1 VTSTE
6 DASKG
11 EVATALE
18 STSLVTALELEVLG
32 LGGVEILLSRPF
44 ESFGP
49 SLVSEPVANVI
60 SITSIDQDWNLLKNA
75 WDQSV
80 EGLHPVTLEKE
91 VSVDV
96 KVTAVIAADFNA
108 ELLLHF
114 RLVQEL
120 TDPSKSRIAQVA
132 AVFALATDIVNVL
145 GEVSKGKYHK
155 VESLKYLSSSLIW
168 SNHGIVAVNACRNAR
183 PNTLAVVAVLDQTL
197 ATWKCVVHSLTFAGI
212 EDSWVSTLSASHWSV
227 VLILGKTIGQSVTDK
242 DRLEVDVAL
251 LVGQDFGGEDGNI
264 VTGIRFTSDME
275 ILCRILRELF
285 EEQSEKSINILA
297 SSNGVAD

>member
-1 VTSTE
+1 MR
-6 DASKG
+6 AKG

-18 STSLVTALELEVLG
+18 STSLFTALELEVLG
-32 LGGVEILLSRPF
+32 LGGVEILLSGPF

-60 SITSIDQDWNLLKNA
+60 GITSIDQDWDLLNDA

-108 ELLLHF
+108 ELLLDF

-120 TDPSKSRIAQVA
+120 TDPSKSRVAQVA
-132 AVFALATDIVNVL
+132 AIFALATDIVNVL
-145 GEVSKGKYHK
+145 
-155 VESLKYLSSSLIW
+155 SSSLIW
-168 SNHGIVAVNACRNAR
+168 SNHSIVAVNACRNAR
-183 PNTLAVVAVLDQTL
+183 PNTLAVIAVLDQAL

-251 LVGQDFGGEDGNI
+251 LVRQDFGGEDGNV
-264 VTGIRFTSDME
+264 VTGIRFTSDVE
-275 ILCRILRELF
+275 ILSGILRELF